1 MDVKCCS
8 TNVVTNNVLLKDV
21 IIMRLSFTNE
31 ARALEKSLSSLI
43 ERISISQWSR

>member
-1 MDVKCCS
+1 MKCCS

-31 ARALEKSLSSLI
+31 VRALKIPSLI
-43 ERISISQWSR
+43 